1 MKQKS
6 DKKPSATL
14 ERFEEL
20 VRNPGK
26 PQPRLPRMNCFLLF
40 VLVFLV
46 VVGLT
51 AGYYLS
57 VEKKAP
63 RFDIPAGRITLSDP
77 EGILLE
83 EDETAIRALIDEIS
97 GLAGCDVAV
106 MFFDGQHSNVVNVYD
121 VIASE
126 WAPEKGVLLVGDLRK
141 NVMQFGLLGTGWRL
155 AGWDP
160 GKVRS
165 EFVKFGENRKGAKT
179 ILLLK
184 QLKKSIETA
193 SKIPEKPESEAGT
206 ASAPETEQQEKRNSS
221 AMTEEEIE
229 AEIMA
234 QDQAATEKIEA
245 EDRAA
250 EAELDGDDGDESGEG
265 TASGILFSSPGVEA
279 GDEAS
284 VKKTALTMLG
294 LSVLVA
300 LAFFFLGRKQRA
312 TKLKRNPEVLEE
324 FKRKHA
330 KKSCLRLIDLNE
342 YDPDKWTH
350 GKPLRIAAIL
360 LGIVFGFHV
369 AVSGVSGPVKKD
381 VPLEVG
387 SLIPERQ
394 EGVRIVDNAGV
405 FPEEG
410 RAKVAAAIAHLE
422 AQTGGEMMVFTLPTI
437 NGMSIE
443 EFGIATASYW
453 AVGKKGQDNGVVF
466 ILVVDDHRNRIE
478 IGDGWEGFVN
488 DARAGDLLREIVP
501 DLRAEQYAEGTVKV
515 VQGIERYVTGASVS
529 GEDGTV
535 SGAAVKAIA
544 PEVKDY
550 GTLTCAKP
558 PCDPRKLD
566 PDAPM
571 WGMLGV
577 FGCLI
582 CIALAY
588 WGRVVA
594 TSVPHLYIYDPTA
607 VRSYSSSGSGG
618 GSSSSSYS
626 GGSSSSSSSGGGS
639 FSGGGASGSW

>member
-1 MKQKS
+1 M
-6 DKKPSATL
+6 
-14 ERFEEL
+14 
-20 VRNPGK
+20 NPGK

-46 VVGLT
+46 VGGLT

-63 RFDIPAGRITLSDP
+63 RIDIPEGRVTLSDP
-77 EGILLE
+77 EGILLD
-83 EDETAIRALIDEIS
+83 EDETRIKALSDEIS
-97 GLAGCDVAV
+97 RLAECSVAV
-106 MFFDGQHSNVVNVYD
+106 MFLDGQHSNVVNVYD
-121 VIASE
+121 VVASE
-126 WAPEKGVLLVGDLRK
+126 WAPKKGVLLVGDLRK
-141 NVMQFGLLGTGWRL
+141 NVMRFGLLGSGWRL

-160 GKVRS
+160 RKVQS
-165 EFVKFGENRKGAKT
+165 ESVKYGELRRGAKA

-184 QLKKSIETA
+184 QLKKSIEAA
-193 SKIPEKPESEAGT
+193 STTPEKPEDEAGT
-206 ASAPETEQQEKRNSS
+206 VSVSEPGRSEKKNSS
-221 AMTEEEIE
+221 AMTEEQIE
-229 AEIMA
+229 AEIGA
-234 QDQAATEKIEA
+234 QDRAAAEKIEA
-245 EDRAA
+245 EDKAAAA
-250 EAELDGDDGDESGEG
+250 EIDREYGEEAG
-265 TASGILFSSPGVEA
+265 NGAVSASDADAYAGILYSSPEVQA

-284 VKKTALTMLG
+284 VKKVVLTMLG

-300 LAFFFLGRKQRA
+300 LAFLFLGRKQRA
-312 TKLKRNPEVLEE
+312 SNLRRNPEVIEE

-330 KKSCLRLIDLNE
+330 KKSHLRLIDLNE
-342 YDPDKWTH
+342 YDSDKWTH
-350 GKPLRIAAIL
+350 GKPLRIAAIV
-360 LGIVFGFHV
+360 LGVLFGFHL
-369 AVSGVSGPVKKD
+369 AVTSVSGPVKKD
-381 VPLEVG
+381 VPLAAG

-394 EGVRIVDNAGV
+394 EGVNVVDNAGV
-405 FPEEG
+405 FPAEG

-437 NGMSIE
+437 NGMRVE
-443 EFGIATASYW
+443 EFGIATASQW
-453 AVGKKGQDNGVVF
+453 KVGKKGQDNGAVF
-466 ILVVDDHRNRIE
+466 ILVVDDHKNRIE

-501 DLRAEQYAEGTVKV
+501 DLRAGQYVEGTLKV
-515 VQGIERYVTGASVS
+515 VQGIEKYVTGASVT
-529 GEDGTV
+529 GEDGTG
-535 SGAAVKAIA
+535 SGNAAKATA
-544 PEVKDY
+544 PDVKDY

-558 PCDPRKLD
+558 ACDPRKLD

-588 WGRVVA
+588 WGRIIA

-607 VRSYSSSGSGG
+607 VHTYSSSGSGG
-618 GSSSSSYS
+618 GSSHSSSSYS
-626 GGSSSSSSSGGGS
+626 SNSSSSSSSSSGGGS